1 MMLAHRIVDLIGLAR
16 ILASPADSLIVLAP
30 RTTVSSGMVGME
42 LHKSTLHSAR
52 RSASPKLD
60 RLVYQTK

>member
-1 MMLAHRIVDLIGLAR
+1 MMLAHRIVDLIEFAR

-42 LHKSTLHSAR
+42 LHQSTLHSA
-52 RSASPKLD
+52 
-60 RLVYQTK
+60 